1 MNLFGGAVRR
11 LIEYEEL
18 EMQLKVLTGMDFIDI
33 LNKFEA
39 GYQLMPPM
47 ELRLS
52 KDELQRMNEKFL
64 LKLQSDGK
72 IPELPI
78 IKGGK
83 E

>member
-1 MNLFGGAVRR
+1 MNLFGRVARR

-18 EMQLKVLTGMDFIDI
+18 EMQCKVLTGMDFNDI
-33 LNKFEA
+33 LSKFAA

-47 ELRLS
+47 ERSKLS

-72 IPELPI
+72 IPKL
-78 IKGGK
+78 
-83 E
+83 